1 LQNKE
6 VPKLVF
12 PKKLLK
18 HIKLCLEIAEDY
30 YIFKKIDIENIEIIF
45 LSCPKDNIS
54 YFFSFEHLLIG
65 CPKVARFLNTKESVS
80 TS

>member
-1 LQNKE
+1 MRNKQ

-18 HIKLCLEIAEDY
+18 HIKLCLEIAEDFY
-30 YIFKKIDIENIEIIF
+30 VIKNIDTKNIEIIF

-54 YFFSFEHLLIG
+54 YFFSFEHLLFG
-65 CPKVARFLNTKESVS
+65 CPEVVRYFNEKEQLA
-80 TS
+80 